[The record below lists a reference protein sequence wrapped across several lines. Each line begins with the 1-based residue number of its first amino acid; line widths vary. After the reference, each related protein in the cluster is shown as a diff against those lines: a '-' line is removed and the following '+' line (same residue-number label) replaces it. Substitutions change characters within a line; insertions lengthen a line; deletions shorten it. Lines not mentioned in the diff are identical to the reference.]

1 MWGEAPLDVSVV
13 TTWLSPARGLVS
25 APREDSLVAN
35 RALGFGRSIHGGQ
48 GATRILVYGCADLAA
63 SVLLGQITNHAAAK
77 YNIMVQQAFLRVM
90 PGRAG
95 GPADLLG
102 PIDPVRARVASD
114 PQGQASDDTPWP
126 SSKQHHRYTKL
137 LTPYD
142 TAHRLA
148 LGAFLRE
155 KEQRVGRVYDNGS
168 KYTLWCSVLSNFHA
182 EAWWKV
188 HMY

>member
-148 LGAFLRE
+148 LGA
-155 KEQRVGRVYDNGS
+155 
-168 KYTLWCSVLSNFHA
+168 C
-182 EAWWKV
+182 
-188 HMY
+188 